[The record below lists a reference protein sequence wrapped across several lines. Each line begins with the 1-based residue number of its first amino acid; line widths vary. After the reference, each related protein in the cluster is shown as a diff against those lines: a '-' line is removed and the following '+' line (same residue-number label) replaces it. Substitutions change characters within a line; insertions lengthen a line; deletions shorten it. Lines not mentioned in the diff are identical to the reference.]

1 MKTTQ
6 QNKSV
11 SYRPSGNLKDIIGST
26 CEYKSVRCRI
36 TSTYAY
42 IDDRWPGD
50 LHISIYI
57 VPIEEHNFDEDE
69 LSYMR
74 SGVSVDELSCFHEKP
89 REDDVT
95 SASNS
100 SEREKFVSSVTKR
113 AKFVSS
119 ATKKAIEKRKEQGFP
134 MTYKKREMY
143 ELGFYDAVELL
154 LGNIIIK

>member
-26 CEYKSVRCRI
+26 CQYKSVRCRI

-74 SGVSVDELSCFHEKP
+74 SGVSVDELNCFHEKP
-89 REDDVT
+89 GEDDVT

-100 SEREKFVSSVTKR
+100 SER

>member
-26 CEYKSVRCRI
+26 CQYKSVRCRV
-36 TSTYAY
+36 TSTYTH
-42 IDDRWPGD
+42 IDDRWPGN
-50 LHISIYI
+50 LYISIYI

-89 REDDVT
+89 GEDDVT
-95 SASNS
+95 SARNS
-100 SEREKFVSSVTKR
+100 SER

-134 MTYKKREMY
+134 MTYMKRKMY
-143 ELGFYDAVELL
+143 ELGFYDAVEWL
-154 LGNIIIK
+154 LGNEY

>member
-26 CEYKSVRCRI
+26 CQYKSVRCRI

-57 VPIEEHNFDEDE
+57 VPIEEHNFAADE

-89 REDDVT
+89 GEDDVT

-100 SEREKFVSSVTKR
+100 SERAKFVSSV
-113 AKFVSS
+113 
-119 ATKKAIEKRKEQGFP
+119 TKKAIEKRKEQGFP

-154 LGNIIIK
+154 LGNLIK

>member
-26 CEYKSVRCRI
+26 CQYKSVRCRV

-50 LHISIYI
+50 LHINI
-57 VPIEEHNFDEDE
+57 
-69 LSYMR
+69 YMR

-89 REDDVT
+89 GEDDVT
-95 SASNS
+95 SARNS
-100 SEREKFVSSVTKR
+100 SER

-134 MTYKKREMY
+134 MTYMKRKMY
-143 ELGFYDAVELL
+143 ELGFYDAVEWL
-154 LGNIIIK
+154 LGNEY

>member
-26 CEYKSVRCRI
+26 CQYKSVRCRI

-50 LHISIYI
+50 LHINIYI

-74 SGVSVDELSCFHEKP
+74 SGVSVDELSYFHEKP
-89 REDDVT
+89 GEDDVT
-95 SASNS
+95 SARNS
-100 SEREKFVSSVTKR
+100 SER

-134 MTYKKREMY
+134 MTYMKKKMY
-143 ELGFYDAVELL
+143 ELGFYDAVEWL

>member
-42 IDDRWPGD
+42 IDDRWPGEWPGD

-95 SASNS
+95 SARNS
-100 SEREKFVSSVTKR
+100 SER

-154 LGNIIIK
+154 LGNEY

>member
-26 CEYKSVRCRI
+26 CQYKSVRCRI

-89 REDDVT
+89 GEDDVT
-95 SASNS
+95 SARNS
-100 SEREKFVSSVTKR
+100 SER

-134 MTYKKREMY
+134 MTYMKRKMY
-143 ELGFYDAVELL
+143 ELGFYDAVEWL
-154 LGNIIIK
+154 LGNEY

>member
-11 SYRPSGNLKDIIGST
+11 SYRPSGNLKDIIGGT

-42 IDDRWPGD
+42 IDDRWPGEWPGD

-95 SASNS
+95 SARNS
-100 SEREKFVSSVTKR
+100 SER

-154 LGNIIIK
+154 LGNEY

>member
-26 CEYKSVRCRI
+26 CQYKSVRCRI

-57 VPIEEHNFDEDE
+57 VPI
-69 LSYMR
+69 
-74 SGVSVDELSCFHEKP
+74 
-89 REDDVT
+89 
-95 SASNS
+95 
-100 SEREKFVSSVTKR
+100 
-113 AKFVSS
+113 
-119 ATKKAIEKRKEQGFP
+119 
-134 MTYKKREMY
+134 
-143 ELGFYDAVELL
+143 
-154 LGNIIIK
+154 

>member
-26 CEYKSVRCRI
+26 CQYKSVRCRI

-42 IDDRWPGD
+42 IDERWPGN
-50 LHISIYI
+50 LCISIYI

-89 REDDVT
+89 GEDDVT
-95 SASNS
+95 SARNS
-100 SEREKFVSSVTKR
+100 SER

-134 MTYKKREMY
+134 MTYMKRKMY
-143 ELGFYDAVELL
+143 ELGFYDAVEWL
-154 LGNIIIK
+154 LGNEY

>member
-11 SYRPSGNLKDIIGST
+11 SYRPSGNLNDIIGST
-26 CEYKSVRCRI
+26 CQYKSVRCRI
-36 TSTYAY
+36 TSTYTH
-42 IDDRWPGD
+42 IDDRWPGN
-50 LHISIYI
+50 LYISIYI

-89 REDDVT
+89 GENDVT
-95 SASNS
+95 SARNS
-100 SEREKFVSSVTKR
+100 SER

-134 MTYKKREMY
+134 MTYMKRKMY
-143 ELGFYDAVELL
+143 ELGFYDAVEWL
-154 LGNIIIK
+154 LGNEY

>member
-26 CEYKSVRCRI
+26 CQYKSVRCRI

-50 LHISIYI
+50 LHINIYI

-74 SGVSVDELSCFHEKP
+74 SGVSVDELSYFYEKP
-89 REDDVT
+89 GEDDVT
-95 SASNS
+95 SARNS
-100 SEREKFVSSVTKR
+100 SER

-119 ATKKAIEKRKEQGFP
+119 ATKKAIQKRKEQGFP
-134 MTYKKREMY
+134 MTYMKRKMY
-143 ELGFYDAVELL
+143 ELGFYDAVEWL
-154 LGNIIIK
+154 LGNEH

>member
-26 CEYKSVRCRI
+26 CQYKSVRCRI

-89 REDDVT
+89 GENDVT
-95 SASNS
+95 SARNS
-100 SEREKFVSSVTKR
+100 SER

-134 MTYKKREMY
+134 MTYMKREMY
-143 ELGFYDAVELL
+143 ELGFYDAVEWL
-154 LGNIIIK
+154 LGNEY